1 MNAITTET
9 KLSDLIARYPWLKAE
24 LPQINERFKML
35 NTPVGKLMLDK
46 ATIGEMSKRSGMET
60 DAIISG
66 INQLISN
73 HSNQ

>member
-1 MNAITTET
+1 MNAITVET
-9 KLSDLIARYPWLKAE
+9 KLSDLIAQYPWLKAE

-35 NTPVGKLMLDK
+35 NTPVGKLMLGK
-46 ATIGEMSKRSGMET
+46 ATIGEMSKRSGMES
-60 DAIISG
+60 DAIIRS

>member
-1 MNAITTET
+1 MNAITVET
-9 KLSDLIARYPWLKAE
+9 KLSDLIAQYPWLKAE

-35 NTPVGKLMLDK
+35 NTPVGKLMLGK
-46 ATIGEMSKRSGMET
+46 ATIGEMSKRSGMES
-60 DAIISG
+60 DAIIRG

>member
-1 MNAITTET
+1 MNAITVET
-9 KLSDLIARYPWLKAE
+9 KLSDLITRYPWLKAE

-35 NTPVGKLMLDK
+35 NTPVGKLMLGK

>member
-35 NTPVGKLMLDK
+35 NTPVGKLMLGK